1 MVNSLDKGEKL
12 LAFFGPE
19 GGISPDEISKLKDMN
34 FTLVGLGPRILRT
47 ESAPLYFLSAVSAL
61 SELK

>member
-1 MVNSLDKGEKL
+1 
-12 LAFFGPE
+12 
-19 GGISPDEISKLKDMN
+19 MN